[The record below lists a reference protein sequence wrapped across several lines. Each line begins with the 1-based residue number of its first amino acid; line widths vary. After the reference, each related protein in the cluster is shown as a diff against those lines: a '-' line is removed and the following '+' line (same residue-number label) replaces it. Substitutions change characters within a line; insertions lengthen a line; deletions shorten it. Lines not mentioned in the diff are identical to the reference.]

1 MYVPKAWIL
10 KPHHFMVALMMP
22 IHGLQPHILH
32 QAYVLLK
39 SHTTTKI
46 SEFQARM
53 VSPNILTKVAIP
65 IQAKVH
71 PKLFPPR
78 VQIWPDVR

>member
-1 MYVPKAWIL
+1 
-10 KPHHFMVALMMP
+10 MP

-39 SHTTTKI
+39 MSHTTKI
-46 SEFQARM
+46 SKFQARIL
-53 VSPNILTKVAIP
+53 SPNILTKVAIP
-65 IQAKVH
+65 IQAKFILSSFH
-71 PKLFPPR
+71 Q